1 MQYYDYV
8 CLDKFREIRP
18 HAAGELEKWLMFL
31 SIQDVEEMMIFLSE
45 NPSFQPVYNC
55 AILMTKDREGLMH
68 MFTDLF
74 EHEDIVAS
82 LNRTNESKIKRLE
95 KELAEKDSK
104 LAEKDSELAELKK
117 QLKEYQK

>member
-18 HAAGELEKWLMFL
+18 RVAGELEKWLTFL
-31 SIQDVEEMMIFLSE
+31 SIQDVEEMMIFLSK

-95 KELAEKDSK
+95 KELAEKDS
-104 LAEKDSELAELKK
+104 ELAELKK